1 MTILEVYVVF
11 GLPAMA
17 LGLAFS
23 FLYLLDPRRERRAPG
38 E

>member
-1 MTILEVYVVF
+1 MTALEIYVVF

-17 LGLAFS
+17 LCLAFS
-23 FLYLLDPRRERRAPG
+23 FLYFLDPRRERREAD